1 MELRH
6 LRYFVVV
13 AEELHF
19 RRAAER
25 LHMSQP
31 PLSQQIRA
39 LEEEVGATLLLRNQR
54 RVELTAAGAAFLE
67 RAREILALVED
78 AALEA
83 RRVQR
88 GEIGRLA
95 IGFVGSA
102 MYSFVPELLR
112 EFREQFPDVVLR
124 LKELGTTEQLR
135 QLENGRLDV
144 GFMRLPV
151 ARPELRVETVLEE
164 ELIAALPD
172 LHPLAAMPRLRLED
186 LEGQPLVLLTRS
198 GAPGLRAALA
208 PAIDVLGGEDVITQE
223 VAEMQTVIGLV
234 AAGAGISLVP
244 ESVRA
249 LARQGVTYRPL
260 DDGAP
265 AVRLEMAWRR
275 ADESPVI
282 AAFTTMARAVSA
294 AAVTANE
301 SDVSRREAGHGAKA
315 PAEGE
320 RGRRGPALR

>member
-1 MELRH
+1 MGHHDDCPMELRH

-54 RVELTAAGAAFLE
+54 QVELTAAGAAFLE
-67 RAREILALVED
+67 RAREILTLVED

-88 GEIGRLA
+88 GEVGRLA

-112 EFREQFPDVVLR
+112 AFREQFPDVVLR
-124 LKELGTTEQLR
+124 LQELGTSEQLR

-151 ARPELRVETVLEE
+151 LRPELRVETVCEE
-164 ELIAALPD
+164 PVIAALPD
-172 LHPLAAMPRLRLED
+172 LHPLAAKRRLSLED

-208 PAIDVLGGEDVITQE
+208 
-223 VAEMQTVIGLV
+223 
-234 AAGAGISLVP
+234 
-244 ESVRA
+244 
-249 LARQGVTYRPL
+249 
-260 DDGAP
+260 
-265 AVRLEMAWRR
+265 RR
-275 ADESPVI
+275 S
-282 AAFTTMARAVSA
+282 TGSA
-294 AAVTANE
+294 ART
-301 SDVSRREAGHGAKA
+301 
-315 PAEGE
+315 
-320 RGRRGPALR
+320 